1 MASKRDKQQGL
12 WRQIR
17 IWMHQNQ
24 RVVWVVVLIL
34 VCFTFGFVGPVQ
46 DFFTASAANKTYDR
60 IWGRAVTEGDVKK
73 LDERMRA
80 LYVLISQAGGALP
93 EFQIRWMTLPLAG
106 ALQDVARALT
116 ESEDRLDFFV
126 FREKALR
133 EGFRVSDAELAEY
146 VRFLWERGEAAR
158 LAVQEVQALEERLRA
173 DPSAP
178 KPGPWDFFSALSLR
192 EKELRAKPFDP
203 RSWKAMVDKASGGR
217 LLPADLEETLR
228 DFLLVAKLERTVR
241 DSVKVTP
248 QEAFERF
255 REERQKRKF
264 VWAEF
269 PVTEELEGAAL
280 KSVTDEEVRAQYD
293 RENRKYAAGDTV
305 KARWLLVPRKR
316 FLDLAPS
323 KVTEEDLVAYYRK
336 YRNLYRKPAVSSLE
350 ASFYP
355 LSAAEKA
362 ERDGKLFLSFEE
374 VKDKVREKVVEET
387 AAAEM
392 REFARE
398 LSRRVAPP
406 QTSGEA
412 PARPATFSELV
423 KEYPFLRT
431 ETTGFAEEADAR
443 EKFGAGY
450 TRHVETWFRALSK
463 YRQDASR
470 GSGAQPPRIEA
481 PKTPVE
487 NEEGLVFY
495 ADVEHR
501 GPRIPTLREIQ
512 DRVRKDVVLAKCLDA
527 LREGLEDVA
536 GKIDRGEATFEEAA
550 KAPVEAVVRELDKE
564 TPKGRVAAKVAVT
577 PRAVESSAEAAGK
590 GDLVK
595 VAREDAPP
603 KAEAATEGEG
613 KPEAGAETHPAS
625 SALVEAGFRAAGAGK
640 AAVGTSDAARAAYL
654 VRVDE
659 IIPPNP
665 EDFPKEKAS
674 FESQV
679 LAQRQTAH
687 FAEWRKR
694 VRAEARGRAAPP
706 DEGAFEKRAS

>member
-1 MASKRDKQQGL
+1 MANKRDKQQGL

-46 DFFTASAANKTYDR
+46 DYFTASAANRTYDR

-80 LYVLISQAGGALP
+80 LYVLVSQAGGAVP
-93 EFQIRWMTLPLAG
+93 EFQLRWMTLPLAG
-106 ALQDVARALT
+106 ALQDVARVLI

-126 FREKALR
+126 FREKARR

-158 LAVQEVQALEERLRA
+158 LALAEVQALEEKLRT

-178 KPGPWDFFSALSLR
+178 RPGIWDFYSALAAR
-192 EKELRAKPFDP
+192 EKELRGKPFDP
-203 RSWKAMVDKASGGR
+203 RSWKALVDKASGGR
-217 LLPADLEETLR
+217 LLPADVEETLR
-228 DFLLVAKLERTVR
+228 DLLLVAKLERYVR

-255 REERQKRKF
+255 GEERQKRKLA
-264 VWAEF
+264 WAEF
-269 PVTEELEGAAL
+269 PVTEELEGAAA
-280 KSVTDEEVRAQYD
+280 KSVTLEEVRAQYD

-305 KARWLLVPRKR
+305 KARWLLVPKKR
-316 FLDLAPS
+316 FLELAPS
-323 KVTEEDLVAYYRK
+323 KVTEESLAAYYRK

-355 LSAAEKA
+355 LSEDERA
-362 ERDGKLFLSFEE
+362 ERDRKLFLSFEE
-374 VKDKVREKVVEET
+374 VKDKVREKVLEET

-398 LSRRVAPP
+398 LSRRIAPP
-406 QTSGEA
+406 QTAGEA
-412 PARPATFSELV
+412 PARPATFSELL
-423 KEYPFLRT
+423 KEHPFLRT
-431 ETTGFAEEADAR
+431 EVTGFAEEAEAR

-450 TRHVETWFRALSK
+450 TRQVETWFRALSK
-463 YRQDASR
+463 YRQDSSR
-470 GSGAQPPRIEA
+470 GSGTQPPKIEA

-495 ADVEHR
+495 AEVEHR
-501 GPRIPTLREIQ
+501 GPRTPTLREIQ
-512 DRVRKDVVLAKCLDA
+512 DKVRNDVVLAKCLDA
-527 LREGLEDVA
+527 LREGLDEVA
-536 GKIDRGEATFEEAA
+536 GKIDRGETTFEDAA
-550 KAPVEAVVRELDKE
+550 KASVEAVVRELDKE
-564 TPKGRVAAKVAVT
+564 TPKGRVAAKVSVA
-577 PRAVESSAEAAGK
+577 PRAVARSAEAAGK
-590 GDLVK
+590 GDPVK

-603 KAEAATEGEG
+603 KAEAASEGEK
-613 KPEAGAETHPAS
+613 KPEDGAETHQAS
-625 SALVEAGFRAAGAGK
+625 SVLVEAGFRAAGVGK

-659 IIPPNP
+659 IVPPNP

-694 VRAEARGRAAPP
+694 VRAEARGRAVPP
-706 DEGAFEKRAS
+706 EEGDSGGRAS